1 MKSRKNTL
9 TKELLLL
16 CLFSFAVSF
25 VFYKVALTFGVTYI
39 SEYYNTEDHI
49 EKLEKKYA
57 KNLQNYVNE
66 SEIYVGDLNEIDEWV
81 LAQNDVYLKLFHNG
95 NLVYDTLYGVT
106 EGSDMPEESVK
117 EYGEMRV
124 YSIHFM
130 DGEAEA
136 LLFGYDYRIESYARY
151 VMLLLS
157 LIVFLVVFVYGIRKK
172 IRYLVT
178 ISREVDRLSEDLH
191 YEVTVQGE
199 DEIATVAKGIDR
211 LRRSVIDQMEREKR
225 AYDTNMNLVTSLSHD
240 IKTPLTS
247 VIGYMEL
254 AREKAKQDEEVI
266 QYLNIS
272 LEKAMY
278 LKQQTND
285 LFEHFL
291 LHSNGYQIVFEKV
304 NANELIVQMLEEN
317 LLELEAKGVPVKRQI
332 SNIAA
337 SISVNVNLI
346 YSVFEN
352 LFSNLNKYADL
363 SKEVRVGY
371 QLREGYLVV
380 FIENSKKTEKNK
392 NWISTKIGLDN
403 CRAIMGKHKG
413 KLEIEETNER
423 FKVTLWLPYLA

>member
-1 MKSRKNTL
+1 M
-9 TKELLLL
+9 
-16 CLFSFAVSF
+16 
-25 VFYKVALTFGVTYI
+25 
-39 SEYYNTEDHI
+39 
-49 EKLEKKYA
+49 
-57 KNLQNYVNE
+57 NE

-157 LIVFLVVFVYGIRKK
+157 LIVFLVVFVHGIRKK

-363 SKEVRVGY
+363 SKEVQVGY

>member
-1 MKSRKNTL
+1 M
-9 TKELLLL
+9 
-16 CLFSFAVSF
+16 
-25 VFYKVALTFGVTYI
+25 
-39 SEYYNTEDHI
+39 
-49 EKLEKKYA
+49 
-57 KNLQNYVNE
+57 
-66 SEIYVGDLNEIDEWV
+66 
-81 LAQNDVYLKLFHNG
+81 
-95 NLVYDTLYGVT
+95 
-106 EGSDMPEESVK
+106 
-117 EYGEMRV
+117 
-124 YSIHFM
+124 
-130 DGEAEA
+130 
-136 LLFGYDYRIESYARY
+136 
-151 VMLLLS
+151 
-157 LIVFLVVFVYGIRKK
+157 
-172 IRYLVT
+172 
-178 ISREVDRLSEDLH
+178 
-191 YEVTVQGE
+191 
-199 DEIATVAKGIDR
+199 
-211 LRRSVIDQMEREKR
+211 
-225 AYDTNMNLVTSLSHD
+225 
-240 IKTPLTS
+240 
-247 VIGYMEL
+247 
-254 AREKAKQDEEVI
+254 I

-363 SKEVRVGY
+363 SKEVQVGY

>member
-225 AYDTNMNLVTSLSHD
+225 AYDTNMNLVC
-240 IKTPLTS
+240 
-247 VIGYMEL
+247 V
-254 AREKAKQDEEVI
+254 
-266 QYLNIS
+266 
-272 LEKAMY
+272 
-278 LKQQTND
+278 
-285 LFEHFL
+285 
-291 LHSNGYQIVFEKV
+291 
-304 NANELIVQMLEEN
+304 
-317 LLELEAKGVPVKRQI
+317 
-332 SNIAA
+332 
-337 SISVNVNLI
+337 
-346 YSVFEN
+346 
-352 LFSNLNKYADL
+352 
-363 SKEVRVGY
+363 
-371 QLREGYLVV
+371 
-380 FIENSKKTEKNK
+380 
-392 NWISTKIGLDN
+392 
-403 CRAIMGKHKG
+403 
-413 KLEIEETNER
+413 
-423 FKVTLWLPYLA
+423 